1 MKKKFLL
8 TLLALSLI
16 GAPVSAADID
26 GMTLEELKAAYTELL
41 EKYNALIDPVETDT
55 VLYDGEYG
63 VLTLKEIEKDWI
75 VFEFK
80 NTSDQDLQLLSD
92 YILVDDKQFQDGQWG
107 DGATDYW
114 GFDTYGSTAA
124 GSRRQYNYHVEL
136 EDIEITDISGQ
147 IEVCNYPD
155 GEVLGSISF

>member
-1 MKKKFLL
+1 MKKKVLL
-8 TLLALSLI
+8 TLLTLSLI
-16 GAPVSAADID
+16 GAPVSAANID
-26 GMTLEELKAAYTELL
+26 DMTLEELKAAYTELL

-107 DGATDYW
+107 DGATEYW

-124 GSRRQYNYHVEL
+124 GSRRQYNYHVDL
-136 EDIEITDISGQ
+136 EDTEITDISGQ
-147 IEVCNYPD
+147 IEVYNYSD